1 MARLK
6 INERLEQ
13 EFERFIEFGN
23 LLDRRSRRYLVAFFR
38 HKLEGGKLESPDLND
53 QYFQY
58 FQRALDQIL
67 TINGLLPLLLKNER
81 IAEHVVLDTL
91 YWMRK
96 TFAKVRTQ
104 NPYQKEEELLKG
116 WAVTPMKAFKD
127 RHPFLLNYLAG
138 HYQKEELNTDFYA
151 DRFKEFLSVPLDDRS
166 EAEKQKFEL
175 IFTDLLSQWDAL
187 LQAKILAYQLTKFE
201 EEQAQY
207 TDLLQAKVTGYRKME
222 ELFKPVTQYLG
233 WDMSRE
239 IWNES
244 SFNVLDHYEELL
256 QDEASVR
263 ELVDM
268 LGEMAEAEILMEE
281 ETYEKTIVRKEWI
294 VDELSKSEITGIHE
308 SQDLSNLLSAEA
320 SLLSDATTESL
331 FLKKYVDKQLLTFR
345 YDDKR
350 LVNSKDNIMEVHQRV
365 RQKEKGPFIVLV
377 DTSESMHGRPEQ
389 IAKVLC
395 LGILKMAIQDN
406 RRAYLINFSIGI
418 QTIDLY
424 DIYNS
429 LEEVANFLRMSF
441 NGGTDAS
448 LALSE
453 SIRQLRS
460 NDYEDADVL
469 MISDFIMYRID
480 RDVLDDIRY
489 FQQNKGTEFHSLT
502 LSQEANSEILKR
514 FDTNW
519 LYNPNQKGIIREL
532 TRGLRTIGERG

>member
-1 MARLK
+1 MR
-6 INERLEQ
+6 INEKLEQ
-13 EFERFIEFGN
+13 EFSRFTEFGN
-23 LLDRRSRRYLVAFFR
+23 LLDRKSRRYLVAFFR
-38 HKLEGGKLESPDLND
+38 HKLEGGTLESPDLND

-58 FQRALDQIL
+58 FRRALEQIFA
-67 TINGLLPLLLKNER
+67 INGLLPLLQKNER

-91 YWMRK
+91 YWIRK
-96 TFAKVRTQ
+96 TFTKVRTQ
-104 NPYQKEEELLKG
+104 NPHQREEELLKG
-116 WAVTPMKAFKD
+116 WAVTPLKVFKE
-127 RHPFLLNYLAG
+127 RYPFLLNFLSG
-138 HYQKEELNTDFYA
+138 TYQKEELNTDFYA
-151 DRFKEFLSVPLDDRS
+151 DRFKQFLSKPLDERTA
-166 EAEKQKFEL
+166 EEKQKFEL

-201 EEQAQY
+201 EEQEAYSQ
-207 TDLLQAKVTGYRKME
+207 LLDAKVSGYRKME
-222 ELFKPVTQYLG
+222 TLFKPVTQYLG

-239 IWNES
+239 LWNDT
-244 SFNVLDHYEELL
+244 SFEILDHYEDLL
-256 QDEASVR
+256 QDEASIR

-281 ETYEKTIVRKEWI
+281 ETFEKTIVRKEWI
-294 VDELSKSEITGIHE
+294 VDELAKSEITGVRE
-308 SQDLSNLLSAEA
+308 SQDLNNLLSAEVG
-320 SLLSDATTESL
+320 LLSDSDTESL
-331 FLKKYVDKQLLTFR
+331 FLKKYVDKRLLTFR

-350 LVNSKDNIMEVHQRV
+350 LVNSRDNIMEVHQRV
-365 RQKEKGPFIVLV
+365 RKKEKGPFIVLV

-429 LEEVANFLRMSF
+429 LEEVAKFLRMSF

-448 LALSE
+448 LALTE

-480 RDVLDDIRY
+480 KDVLDDIRF

-502 LSQEANSEILKR
+502 LSREANSEILKR

-519 LYNPNQKGIIREL
+519 LYNPKQKGIIQEL
-532 TRGLRTIGERG
+532 TRGLRTIGERQ

>member
-1 MARLK
+1 MR
-6 INERLEQ
+6 INEKLEQ
-13 EFERFIEFGN
+13 EFSRFIEFGN
-23 LLDRRSRRYLVAFFR
+23 LLDRKSRQYLVAYFR
-38 HKLEGGKLESPDLND
+38 HKLEGGPLESPDLNN
-53 QYFQY
+53 QYFRY
-58 FQRALDQIL
+58 FQQALTNIFD
-67 TINGLLPLLLKNER
+67 INGLLPLLQKNER

-91 YWMRK
+91 YWIRK
-96 TFAKVRTQ
+96 TFTNVRTQ
-104 NPYQKEEELLKG
+104 NPHQKEEELLKG
-116 WAVTPMKAFKD
+116 WAVTPLKVFKE
-127 RHPFLLNYLAG
+127 RYPFLLNFLSGTYHKEQLNTLFYQDRFEQFLSKPLAERT
-138 HYQKEELNTDFYA
+138 KEEQ
-151 DRFKEFLSVPLDDRS
+151 
-166 EAEKQKFEL
+166 QKFEL

-201 EEQAQY
+201 QEQEAY
-207 TDLLQAKVTGYRKME
+207 TQLLEAKVSGYRKME
-222 ELFKPVTQYLG
+222 TLFKPVTQYLG

-239 IWNES
+239 LWNDT
-244 SFNVLDHYEELL
+244 SFEILDHYEDLL
-256 QDEASVR
+256 QDEASIR
-263 ELVDM
+263 ELVDL

-281 ETYEKTIVRKEWI
+281 ETFEKTIVRKEWI
-294 VDELSKSEITGIHE
+294 VDELAKSEITGVRE
-308 SQDLSNLLSAEA
+308 SQDLSNLLSAEVG
-320 SLLSDATTESL
+320 LLSDSDTESL
-331 FLKKYVDKQLLTFR
+331 FLKKYVDKRLLTFR

-350 LVNSKDNIMEVHQRV
+350 LVNSRDNIMEVHQRV
-365 RQKEKGPFIVLV
+365 RKKEKGPFIVLV

-429 LEEVANFLRMSF
+429 LEEVAKFLRMSF

-448 LALSE
+448 LALTE

-460 NDYEDADVL
+460 NDYEDADIL

-480 RDVLDDIRY
+480 QDVLDDIRF

-502 LSQEANSEILKR
+502 LSREANSEILKR

-519 LYNPNQKGIIREL
+519 LYDPKQKGIIREL
-532 TRGLRTIGERG
+532 TRGFRTIGERL